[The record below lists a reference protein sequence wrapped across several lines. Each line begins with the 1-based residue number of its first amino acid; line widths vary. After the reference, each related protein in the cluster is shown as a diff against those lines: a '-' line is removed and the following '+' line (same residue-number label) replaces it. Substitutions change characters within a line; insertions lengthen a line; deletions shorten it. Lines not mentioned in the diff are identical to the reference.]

1 MLHPRG
7 ELGRWRQC
15 YNHEIKQQVGR
26 RTYVGAEAYTNM
38 VLRVMYG
45 ATEAAVSLQTQTNTH
60 THTRPHK
67 PDGDSHRA
75 A

>member
-1 MLHPRG
+1 MQAKPG
-7 ELGRWRQC
+7 
-15 YNHEIKQQVGR
+15 VGS
-26 RTYVGAEAYTNM
+26 RTYVGAEAYTKM

-45 ATEAAVSLQTQTNTH
+45 ATEAAVSLQTQTHAH